1 MKTHIRN
8 LFIKFTQTNSTDN
21 KSSATVSGPIR
32 KAKAIDFTD
41 EAGKQAG
48 KEYYVVIGSFESKK
62 NAQKWKKKSEANGDN
77 NTKILYDS
85 QLKMNQVV
93 VFYTDKQDSAM
104 TEILKRSSK
113 QKAWVLYLE

>member
-1 MKTHIRN
+1 M
-8 LFIKFTQTNSTDN
+8 SW
-21 KSSATVSGPIR
+21 PMR

-48 KEYYVVIGSFESKK
+48 KGYYVVIGSFESKK
-62 NAQKWKKKSEANGDN
+62 NAQNWKKKSEANGDK

-104 TEILKRSSK
+104 TEILKRRSK